1 MSKER
6 VKIMMV
12 VGPTGFEP
20 ATIGCLRIFWI
31 PMSLTLHQT
40 KLRALAME

>member
-1 MSKER
+1 MK
-6 VKIMMV
+6 VM

-20 ATIGCLRIFWI
+20 ATIGCLRTSGV

-40 KLRALAME
+40 KLRALVVK